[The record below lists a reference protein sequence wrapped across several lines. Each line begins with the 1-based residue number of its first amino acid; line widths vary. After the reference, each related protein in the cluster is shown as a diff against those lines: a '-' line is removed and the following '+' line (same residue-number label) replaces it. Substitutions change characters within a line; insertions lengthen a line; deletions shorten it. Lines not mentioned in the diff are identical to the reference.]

1 MATKLR
7 QSLKSVLLAGA
18 GMALVV
24 PSAYAQLSGAN
35 DDEIIVTATKRAES
49 IQDVPLS
56 IEAVTGTTL
65 EDYGIDSLTDLSSLV
80 PNFTVGEGITTTTIS
95 MRGLGSGA
103 ERSFEQAVGM
113 FIDGQYMPRSR
124 QYRSPF
130 FDIDRVEVVKGPQ
143 AVYFGLNSTAGAV
156 SIVSRKTNPGDATN
170 GYVSAEYDFDYGG
183 PSVEGAV
190 GFSDERFGV
199 RSLLIH

>member
-65 EDYGIDSLTDLSSLV
+65 EDL
-80 PNFTVGEGITTTTIS
+80 
-95 MRGLGSGA
+95 RH
-103 ERSFEQAVGM
+103 R
-113 FIDGQYMPRSR
+113 
-124 QYRSPF
+124 
-130 FDIDRVEVVKGPQ
+130 
-143 AVYFGLNSTAGAV
+143 
-156 SIVSRKTNPGDATN
+156 
-170 GYVSAEYDFDYGG
+170 
-183 PSVEGAV
+183 
-190 GFSDERFGV
+190 
-199 RSLLIH
+199 